1 MSSHDVVI
9 LGAGPYGLS
18 AAAHLRSVPG
28 LGVQVFGSS
37 MTFWEQQMPVGMFL
51 RSPYVASNLSD
62 PNGKLDLDNYQK
74 DCGIQVEKRI
84 PLDRF
89 IDYGRWFQRKSVPDL
104 DTRMIQ
110 EVFRE
115 NGNFRL
121 TLQNGETLKAR
132 RVVVAAGIGFFPS
145 RPKEFEHLPVELVSH
160 SSDHRDLSRFAGKE
174 VLVIGGGQSALES
187 AALMHEA
194 GAKVEVLVRESVVHW
209 LWQRPWLHAKPLGP
223 ILYAPSDVG
232 PAGVSQLT
240 ARPNLYRL
248 LSWSWQDRLGVRS
261 IRPAGAG
268 WLKPR
273 MNGVPI
279 STERWVKSAVQANG
293 RLNTKLNDGSERAID
308 HILLGTGYR
317 IEITRYP
324 FLATGLVESIRQV
337 NGYPQLD
344 AGFECSVP
352 GLHFVG
358 APAAWSFGP
367 LMRFVTGSRFAARAL
382 LRRIDGRA

>member
-1 MSSHDVVI
+1 MALHDVVI

-28 LGVQVFGSS
+28 LDVRVFGSS
-37 MTFWEQQMPVGMFL
+37 MSFWEQQMPVGMFL
-51 RSPYVASNLSD
+51 RSPYAASNLSD
-62 PNGKLDLDNYQK
+62 PSGKLDLNNYHA
-74 DCGIQVEKRI
+74 DCGIQVEKRVR
-84 PLDRF
+84 LDRF

-110 EVFRE
+110 EVFHE
-115 NGNFRL
+115 NGNFRV
-121 TLQNGETLKAR
+121 TLQNGERLTAR
-132 RVVVAAGIGFFPS
+132 RVVVAAGIGFFAH

-160 SSDHRDLSRFAGKE
+160 ASDHCDLGKVAGKE
-174 VLVIGGGQSALES
+174 VLVVGGGQSALES

-248 LSWSWQDRLGVRS
+248 LSRSWQDRLAVRS

-279 STERWVKSAVQANG
+279 NTERWVKSAVQKNG
-293 RLNTKLNDGSERAID
+293 RLSVKLSDNSERAVD

-317 IEITRYP
+317 VDIARYP
-324 FLATGLVESIRQV
+324 FLATSLVESIRKA
-337 NGYPQLD
+337 NGYPQLN

-367 LMRFVTGSRFAARAL
+367 LMRFVAGVEFAARSLA
-382 LRRIDGRA
+382 RRVRSRH

>member
-1 MSSHDVVI
+1 MS
-9 LGAGPYGLS
+9 
-18 AAAHLRSVPG
+18 
-28 LGVQVFGSS
+28 
-37 MTFWEQQMPVGMFL
+37 FWQQQMPVGMFL
-51 RSPYVASNLSD
+51 RSPYAASNLSD
-62 PNGKLDLDNYQK
+62 PIGKLDLDNYHV
-74 DCGIQVEKRI
+74 DCGIRVEKRI

-104 DTRMIQ
+104 DKRMIQ

-115 NGNFRL
+115 NGNFSL
-121 TLQNGETLKAR
+121 ALQNGETVKAR
-132 RVVVAAGIGFFPS
+132 RVVVAAGIGFFPH

-160 SSDHRDLSRFAGKE
+160 ASDHRDLGRFAGKE

-187 AALMHEA
+187 AALLHEA

-209 LWQRPWLHAKPLGP
+209 LWQKPWLHAKPLGP

-248 LSWSWQDRLGVRS
+248 LSRSWQDRLGVRA

-273 MNGVPI
+273 MEGVPI
-279 STERWVKSAVQANG
+279 STERWVKSTVEVNG
-293 RLNTKLNDGSERAID
+293 RLNTKLNDGTERSVD
-308 HILLGTGYR
+308 HILLGTGYQ
-317 IEITRYP
+317 IDIARYP
-324 FLATGLVESIRQV
+324 FLATGFVKSIQQV
-337 NGYPQLD
+337 NGYPRLN
-344 AGFECSVP
+344 AGFECSIP

-367 LMRFVTGSRFAARAL
+367 LMRFVAGVEFASRSLARQI
-382 LRRIDGRA
+382 RRRR

>member
-1 MSSHDVVI
+1 
-9 LGAGPYGLS
+9 
-18 AAAHLRSVPG
+18 
-28 LGVQVFGSS
+28 
-37 MTFWEQQMPVGMFL
+37 MPVGMFL
-51 RSPYVASNLSD
+51 RSPYAGSNLSD
-62 PNGKLDLDNYQK
+62 PSGKLDLDNYHA

-110 EVFRE
+110 EVFHE
-115 NGNFRL
+115 NGKFHL
-121 TLQNGETLKAR
+121 TLQNGETLNAR
-132 RVVVAAGIGFFPS
+132 RVVVAAGIGFFPH
-145 RPKEFEHLPVELVSH
+145 RPKEFDHLPVELVSH
-160 SSDHRDLSRFAGKE
+160 ASDHRDLGRFAGKE

-194 GAKVEVLVRESVVHW
+194 GAKVEVLVRESEVHW
-209 LWQRPWLHAKPLGP
+209 LWHRPWLHGKFFGP
-223 ILYAPSDVG
+223 ILYAPPDVG
-232 PAGVSQLT
+232 QAGVSHLV

-248 LSWSWQDRLGVRS
+248 LSRSWQDRLGVRS
-261 IRPAGAG
+261 IRPAGAD

-273 MNGVPI
+273 MEGVPI
-279 STERWVKSAVQANG
+279 STARWVKSAVQKDG
-293 RLNTKLNDGSERAID
+293 RLNIKLSDDSERAVD

-317 IEITRYP
+317 IDIARYP

-367 LMRFVTGSRFAARAL
+367 LPRFVAGAEFASRSLA
-382 LRRIDGRA
+382 RRIRGRH